1 MEQLRKRS
9 QLIGAMSIVAAIV
22 AGAALP
28 VILNAGGTAPSFTLT
43 RASVAACSTPQVS
56 GSEAPVA
63 NASLPCTP
71 KMKARPDTGL
81 LDGQSITVSGSGFPP
96 NDFIP
101 LIECQSGA
109 TQISQCQYEEFEGLA
124 QTDQTGAFST
134 SLNVARLLETGT
146 TSIDCAQRKACEIA
160 ASNDEGDGIEAATP
174 ITFKDVPLPTLAV
187 TPATDLADGQ
197 DVTVTGA
204 NFDPGSTVTFTECPV
219 GQAGYFYD
227 CDSDATGQ
235 AVAGPSG
242 TFTTTYS
249 VARILTTDEGLEGG
263 TVDCAVA
270 PGCDLAAFGGF
281 DEDFQAL
288 APLSFN
294 PSIAPLPPLDLTMT
308 LKPKGQV
315 DVSGGAVLS
324 ATLSCTA
331 KQPVD
336 VSVDVS
342 LSETADSE
350 LADSEITT
358 EETCDKTPAPETLT
372 LPDQTVPFSAGVG
385 EVTLEIYARDGSAVT
400 QQILSGSVALSV
412 PAHQPPPVYYVAL
425 GDSLAAGYA
434 SPSGQGYVNDL
445 LADLLKT
452 SPDLQ
457 LVDLGCS
464 GETTTSFIED
474 DFCGYPAGSQL
485 AAATA
490 FLAAHRGSVA
500 LVTID
505 IGGND
510 YLGCLDADPPSYNAK
525 CIQTTGE
532 LVKTNLTLI
541 MSQLHAAAG
550 SSVPFLGMNYF
561 DPFLDYWPDGST
573 GRTVAKESVPVVG
586 TVNSLLSSVYTAAQ
600 APVADVEGAFETTDL
615 HTKVKTSFGLV
626 PVAVDNTC
634 MWLDYT
640 CAKGQGGFGDDTV
653 AAGSAVIAGA
663 FEKVLPA
670 DLSEPAQR

>member
-1 MEQLRKRS
+1 MEQLRRRS

-28 VILNAGGTAPSFTLT
+28 VILNAGGTASSFTLT
-43 RASVAACSTPQVS
+43 RASVAACSTPQIS

-71 KMKARPDTGL
+71 KMTARPDTGL
-81 LDGQSITVSGSGFPP
+81 LDGQSVTVTGSGFPP
-96 NDFIP
+96 SDFIP
-101 LIECQSGA
+101 LIECQSFA
-109 TQISQCQYEEFEGLA
+109 TRDSQCEFELEGFA

-134 SLNVARLLETGT
+134 SMNVARLLETGT
-146 TSIDCAQRKACEIA
+146 TTIDCAQRQACEIA
-160 ASNDEGDGIEAATP
+160 AANEEADTIEASTP
-174 ITFKDVPLPTLAV
+174 VTFKDVPLPTLAV
-187 TPATDLADGQ
+187 TPATDLSDGQ
-197 DVTVTGA
+197 NVTVTGA
-204 NFDPGSTVTFTECPV
+204 NFDPGSTVTFTECPL
-219 GQAGYFYD
+219 GQADFLYG
-227 CDSDATGQ
+227 CDSDTTGQ
-235 AVAGPSG
+235 AMAGPTG

-249 VARILTTDEGLEGG
+249 VARILTTNGGLGGG

-270 PGCDLAAFGGF
+270 PGCVLAALGNV
-281 DEDFQAL
+281 DNDIEAL
-288 APLSFN
+288 TPLSFN
-294 PSIAPLPPLDLTMT
+294 PRVPPLPPLSLTMS

-315 DVSGGAVLS
+315 EANGGAELF

-336 VSVDVS
+336 VSVDVN
-342 LSETADSE
+342 LTETADSE
-350 LADSEITT
+350 LADSSITT
-358 EETCDKTPAPETLT
+358 QETCVKTPAPVTLT
-372 LPDQTVPFSAGVG
+372 LPDQSVPFSGGVG
-385 EVTLEIYARDGSAVT
+385 EVTLEISARDGSAVT
-400 QQILSGSVALSV
+400 QQVLSGSVALTV
-412 PAHQPPPVYYVAL
+412 PAHEPPPVYYVAL
-425 GDSLAAGYA
+425 GDSLAAGFA
-434 SPSGQGYVNDL
+434 SPPGQGYANDL
-445 LADLLKT
+445 LADLQKT
-452 SPDLQ
+452 TPDLQ

-464 GETTTSFIED
+464 SETTTTLIQGGI
-474 DFCGYPAGSQL
+474 CTYPAGSQL

-510 YLGCLDADPPSYNAK
+510 YLGCFDSNPPSDNAK

-532 LVKTNLTLI
+532 LVKTNLTSI
-541 MSQLHAAAG
+541 MSQLRTAAG

-573 GRTVAKESVPVVG
+573 GKAVAKGSVTVIG
-586 TVNSLLSSVYTAAQ
+586 TVNSLISSVYTAVQ

-615 HTKVKTSFGLV
+615 HTKVETSFGRV

-634 MWLDYT
+634 MWLDFT
-640 CAKGQGGFGDDTV
+640 CAKGLGGFGDDTV

-663 FEKVLPA
+663 FEKVLPTN
-670 DLSEPAQR
+670 LSDPAQR